1 MENQI
6 SVSGKLK
13 NVREFKNNRGTLMV
27 AQLTQR
33 DEHDRAVFTMPIVIH
48 DSGTQAIVRRLDASR
63 TDDYTVLVTVNG
75 QLNTR
80 FDREPNKELSD
91 RKPPFTRIVAQEVLV

>member
-13 NVREFKNNRGTLMV
+13 NVREYKNNRGTLMV

-33 DEHDRAVFTMPIVIH
+33 DEHDRLLDSIH
-48 DSGTQAIVRRLDASR
+48 SIR
-63 TDDYTVLVTVNG
+63 T
-75 QLNTR
+75 R
-80 FDREPNKELSD
+80 H
-91 RKPPFTRIVAQEVLV
+91 PPRI